1 VHFAQTTNLNQ
12 ELIVAD
18 TVGLREWLIVG
29 GIILGT
35 IVLVLIT
42 RKVLRVLEQR
52 AQVQEYVVNLIMRI
66 LTTVLVIVAVLY
78 ALKVLRID
86 IAPLLGGLTIFAVI
100 IAYSLQPV
108 LGNLIGAVTLH
119 GSRPI
124 KPGDQIDSN
133 GIQGTV
139 IDIHPRATEILTF
152 DGVTVHVPNLDILS
166 NPLTNRTADF
176 ERRTSLPFS
185 VGFGHDLRATQH
197 AVETAIR
204 ACDGVSDI
212 PRADVLV
219 EGFDESG
226 VNLVARFWHGSDE
239 LFARWVISEV
249 AIAIQASLTEAAIP
263 LSYPN
268 RNTHLDGP
276 GATPHS

>member
-1 VHFAQTTNLNQ
+1 MIFAQTINLNQ
-12 ELIVAD
+12 EVLATD
-18 TVGLREWLIVG
+18 SVGLREWIIVG

-35 IVLVLIT
+35 IVVVLIS
-42 RKVLRVLEQR
+42 RQVLKVLERR
-52 AQVQEYVVNLIMRI
+52 TSMQEYVVNLIMRI
-66 LTTVLVIVAVLY
+66 LTTVVVIVAVLY

-133 GIQGTV
+133 GIEGTV

-152 DGVTVHVPNLDILS
+152 DGVTVHVPNLHILS
-166 NPLTNRTADF
+166 QPLTNRTADF
-176 ERRTSLPFS
+176 ERRTTLPFS
-185 VGFGHDLRATQH
+185 VGFGNDLRDTQRV
-197 AVETAIR
+197 VEEAIR

-239 LFARWVISEV
+239 LFARWVVSEV
-249 AIAIQASLTEAAIP
+249 AIAIQAALTEASIP

-268 RNTHLDGP
+268 RNTHLEGSP
-276 GATPHS
+276 PPQP